1 MSLSWSVKHFSELSN
16 TELYKIIQLRLAV
29 FSVEQNCPYQD
40 ADDKD
45 QEAYHLVAKNLSGE
59 LVAYARILP
68 PGISYKEVS
77 IGRVIS
83 SASVRGTGIGKELM
97 QKSFDFVFEKYGR
110 VPIRISAQCYL
121 IRFYTELGFKV
132 VGEEYIEDHIPHI
145 EMVMG

>member
-1 MSLSWSVKHFSELSN
+1 MPFSWSVKHFSELTT
-16 TELYKIIQLRLAV
+16 TELYKIMQLRLAV
-29 FSVEQNCPYQD
+29 FSVEQDCPYQD

-45 QEAYHLVAKNLSGE
+45 QDAWHLVAKNEQGE
-59 LVAYARILP
+59 LVAYSRILP

-83 SASVRGTGIGKELM
+83 SSSVRGTGTGKLLM
-97 QKSFDFVFEKYGR
+97 QKSFDFVYEKFGR

-121 IRFYTELGFKV
+121 TRFYTELGFKV

-145 EMVMG
+145 EMVME